1 MPNPSQPRDRFDSL
15 PDDTGRVGAHR
26 AENPHMSGW
35 LVFTWA
41 AVATVVLVGA
51 GIFGTLVASGKISL
65 GPSPSPTLVA
75 APEATPVLDPSYSVL
90 VLNATGQAGL
100 AASVREQV
108 VAAGWTAD
116 NVQAGDAG
124 TKGFEKTTVYY
135 ALPADEGA
143 AHGLAQAIGG
153 AQVAQS
159 DAYQPAN
166 DPEAKQLAIVI
177 GMDRASGGS
186 KASPSK

>member
-65 GPSPSPTLVA
+65 GPSPSPTVVA
-75 APEATPVLDPSYSVL
+75 APVATPVIDPSYTVL

-100 AASVREQV
+100 AASVKQQV
-108 VAAGWTAD
+108 VAAGWKPE

-124 TKGFEKTTVYY
+124 TTGFEKTTVYY
-135 ALPADEGA
+135 ALPADEGPA
-143 AHGLAQAIGG
+143 RGLAQALGG

-159 DAYQPAN
+159 AAYQPAN
-166 DPEAKQLAIVI
+166 DAEAKQLAVVV
-177 GMDRASGGS
+177 GTDRTSGA